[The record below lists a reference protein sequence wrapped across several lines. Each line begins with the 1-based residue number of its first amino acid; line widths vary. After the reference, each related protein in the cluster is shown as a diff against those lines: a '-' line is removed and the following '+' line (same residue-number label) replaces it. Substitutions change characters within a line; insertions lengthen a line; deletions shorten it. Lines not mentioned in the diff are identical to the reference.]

1 MGRRNGDAGKMGGE
15 VSSAR
20 KGGPG
25 APGSLPGPAEI
36 LDQVDVGILL
46 LDRERRFAYV
56 NARAAELL
64 GRRRE
69 DLVGQSLQDVIPPE
83 ARAPLK
89 EELDR
94 SAREN
99 LPSGFDFLYPGRIPR
114 WLNFRSTPAGP
125 GLVLVIQDVTSRKK
139 AEEKLKESESRYH
152 SLFEN
157 NHAVMLLI
165 RPSTGRIVD
174 ANRAAEKFYG
184 YTRQQLV
191 SMSITDINILDHD
204 QVMQELRKAESRE
217 QGVFFFR
224 HRLSS
229 GEVRDVAVYTGPIQ
243 VSGEPLLYSIVHDI
257 TEQQQAREKVRRLN
271 EELELKVRERTGELT
286 RAIDRLERQRGI
298 LKTIID
304 NVPVM
309 LAFYDEAGKVA
320 LINRELEK
328 VSGWSG
334 EEIPGINLISAI
346 FPDPGYRRRVLRLL
360 EETSPAWNELEMT
373 TRSGETVHASW
384 SMIRIPGGSRVGIG
398 IDQSERRKMELD
410 TMRLVTAVEQ
420 SGEGIVIFSPDWVV
434 EYANPA
440 YESMS
445 GYSREELIGRKIT
458 SLTDYL
464 GESGFEEIIEHV
476 TTHRREWKG
485 RQKRVRKTTGEDFL
499 ISVTVTPVLSREGV
513 ITNFIEIVRDITME
527 LRLQDQLFQ
536 SQKLEAVGTLAGGI
550 AHDLK
555 NVLGPI
561 VIDAELALMDV
572 PEGHPAHGLLRE
584 IMQAARMGKDLVQQ
598 IVTFSRREPPEKK
611 PVAIE
616 QVLSEAL
623 EFLASGL
630 APNIEVRKLIH
641 AKGAVVM
648 ADPTRIKQ
656 VMINLGI
663 NAGHAMRKNSG
674 VLEIELRRENLSR
687 DEAYDLSPDLEA
699 GPYVRIVVRDTGEG
713 MDKKTLERIFEPFF
727 TTKKK
732 GEGSGLGLSV
742 VHGIVREHGGAVTV
756 WSRPGRGSVFSVLL
770 PAMEENEEAAGRN
783 PSGGMPR

>member
-384 SMIRIPGGSRVGIG
+384 SMIRIPGGSRVGI
-398 IDQSERRKMELD
+398 DRSERAQEDGAGHDAAGHGRRAVGRRHRDIQPRLGGGVRKP
-410 TMRLVTAVEQ
+410 
-420 SGEGIVIFSPDWVV
+420 S
-434 EYANPA
+434 

-458 SLTDYL
+458 SNRLP

-476 TTHRREWKG
+476 TTHRRSG
-485 RQKRVRKTTGEDFL
+485 RAGRRVRKTTGEDFL
-499 ISVTVTPVLSREGV
+499 ISVTVTRCS
-513 ITNFIEIVRDITME
+513 
-527 LRLQDQLFQ
+527 
-536 SQKLEAVGTLAGGI
+536 
-550 AHDLK
+550 
-555 NVLGPI
+555 
-561 VIDAELALMDV
+561 
-572 PEGHPAHGLLRE
+572 
-584 IMQAARMGKDLVQQ
+584 ARK
-598 IVTFSRREPPEKK
+598 
-611 PVAIE
+611 A
-616 QVLSEAL
+616 
-623 EFLASGL
+623 
-630 APNIEVRKLIH
+630 
-641 AKGAVVM
+641 
-648 ADPTRIKQ
+648 
-656 VMINLGI
+656 
-663 NAGHAMRKNSG
+663 
-674 VLEIELRRENLSR
+674 
-687 DEAYDLSPDLEA
+687 
-699 GPYVRIVVRDTGEG
+699 
-713 MDKKTLERIFEPFF
+713 
-727 TTKKK
+727 
-732 GEGSGLGLSV
+732 
-742 VHGIVREHGGAVTV
+742 
-756 WSRPGRGSVFSVLL
+756 
-770 PAMEENEEAAGRN
+770 
-783 PSGGMPR
+783 